1 MHLSEKTIK
10 REIIFEGKIFTVVR
24 DDVLLE
30 DGSPAKRELVLH
42 IGGAGVLP
50 VASDGTVTLVRQY
63 RSGVA
68 KQMTEICAGKLE
80 QGENPLKCAL
90 RELEEELGL
99 QAKNVI
105 PLGAFA
111 PTPAYDSE
119 LTYVYLATD
128 LVSVPSHTDEGEFL
142 DIVKM
147 PLEKA
152 AELVM
157 NNEITDGKTQL
168 AVLKAERILSGK
180 N

>member
-1 MHLSEKTIK
+1 MHLTEKTVN
-10 REIIFEGKIFTVVR
+10 REIKFEGKIFTVAI

-42 IGGAGVLP
+42 HGGAGILP
-50 VASDGTVTLVRQY
+50 VENDGTITLVRQY

-80 QGENPLKCAL
+80 EGEDALEGAL
-90 RELEEELGL
+90 RELEEELGIR
-99 QAKNVI
+99 AGNVI

-119 LTYVYLATD
+119 ITHVFLATD
-128 LVSVPSHTDEGEFL
+128 LSYCERHTDEGEFL
-142 DIVKM
+142 DIVTM
-147 PLEKA
+147 SLDEA
-152 AELVM
+152 VSLVM
-157 NNEITDGKTQL
+157 NGEISDGKTQL
-168 AVLKAERILSGK
+168 AILKAERILRGK